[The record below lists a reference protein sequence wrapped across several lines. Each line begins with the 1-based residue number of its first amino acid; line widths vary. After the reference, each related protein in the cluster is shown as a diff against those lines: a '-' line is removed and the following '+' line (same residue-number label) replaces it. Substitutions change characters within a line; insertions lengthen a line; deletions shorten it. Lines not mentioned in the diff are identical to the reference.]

1 MRCRNLLEQVWTHHI
16 IHDLDLDWFF
26 LTFSGCNN
34 SAEHD
39 DIASENDDE
48 IHDDAD
54 EDLDEDDEE
63 INVT

>member
-1 MRCRNLLEQVWTHHI
+1 MSL
-16 IHDLDLDWFF
+16 FF
-26 LTFSGCNN
+26 ILFADCNN
-34 SAEHD
+34 NAEHD

-48 IHDDAD
+48 IHDEID